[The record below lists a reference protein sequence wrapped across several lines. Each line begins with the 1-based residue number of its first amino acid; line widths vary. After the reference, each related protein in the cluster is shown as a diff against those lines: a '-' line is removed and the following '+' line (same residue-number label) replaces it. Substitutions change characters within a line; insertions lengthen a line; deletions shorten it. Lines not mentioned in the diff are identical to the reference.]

1 MNHFSSPAPAGQPVT
16 QCDVLVI
23 GSGAAGLTAA
33 IAAAK
38 GGHRVVVIEKSR
50 YLGGTSA
57 ISGGWAWV
65 PGSKQGLEAGD
76 SREDIESYIQAIAGD
91 SYDPARVKTYLDTV
105 PSALDFLEKVAGLQI
120 VYGAASPD
128 YQMEA
133 PGAKPS
139 GGAVTFRQTDARILA
154 EDRLRLRPYYYPLT
168 VFGYMPEIGP
178 DLSTFLKANRSL
190 SAFRYVQQKV
200 LKSWLQTALY

>member
-1 MNHFSSPAPAGQPVT
+1 MRQ
-16 QCDVLVI
+16 Q
-23 GSGAAGLTAA
+23 
-33 IAAAK
+33 
-38 GGHRVVVIEKSR
+38 
-50 YLGGTSA
+50 
-57 ISGGWAWV
+57 
-65 PGSKQGLEAGD
+65 
-76 SREDIESYIQAIAGD
+76 GD
-91 SYDPARVKTYLDTV
+91 SYDPARVKTYLDAV
-105 PSALDFLEKVAGLQI
+105 PAALEFFEQVAGLQI

-133 PGAKPS
+133 PGAMRS
-139 GGAVTFRQTDARILA
+139 GRAVTFKQTDARILA

-200 LKSWLQTALY
+200 LESWLQTALHRRGLTRTNGNVLMTQMVASARSLWRHDVDPRHRDPTAPGRRGHGHGGRHRR